1 MTYDDF
7 KKDFNSKRGL
17 GVSSVFL
24 CLPLMLNDN
33 PELNFSDFKSFRNFL
48 KYRKETFS
56 KPLDEEE
63 AENIKEIN
71 RRLLDLIEE
80 SYELGLLK

>member
-7 KKDFNSKRGL
+7 KKEFNSKRGL
-17 GVSSVFL
+17 GVSSAFL
-24 CLPLMLNDN
+24 LIPAFLNDN
-33 PELNFSDFKSFRNFL
+33 SELNMSDFKSFRKIL
-48 KYRKETFS
+48 KWIKETLS
-56 KPLDEEE
+56 KPLDEED

-71 RRLLDLIEE
+71 RRMLDLIEE